1 MKEIVR
7 TPGDPAQVALFLS
20 AIVLSLVGTHLYR
33 RYALRRGIRASVN
46 FRSLHKEEI
55 PRGGGVVVA
64 AVFSIASVAACAA
77 GALPTHLTLL
87 LAVGGAAG
95 ALFGF
100 IDDVREVRASIK
112 ILAHG
117 CLAAWGVA
125 VLSQTAQF
133 ASEFEISGPALTL
146 VLPSIFLVF
155 VWFINLYNFIDGIDG
170 MAITGCL
177 YICIASILILLVTGG
192 DSATVFALALLA
204 ACSVGFLIFNLPPAR
219 IFMGDAGSI
228 FLGYTIAG
236 LLVFTVVSRQMSI
249 WTWLAILSYFIGDTT
264 VTGTYRL
271 IRVRKWYGAHRS
283 HAYQNLARIYNSHAL
298 VTYGVNL
305 YNYLWAL
312 PLALWSALVPAN
324 APIAAMLALAPTV
337 VWAFRFGPRL
347 SSS

>member
-7 TPGDPAQVALFLS
+7 ITGDPAQIALFLS
-20 AIVLSLVGTHLYR
+20 AIVLSLVGTLLYR
-33 RYALRRGIRASVN
+33 KYALKRGIRASVN
-46 FRSLHKEEI
+46 FRSLHKEEV
-55 PRGGGVVVA
+55 PRGGGIVFA
-64 AVFSIASVAACAA
+64 AVFAIASVAACAA
-77 GALPTHLTLL
+77 GALTTHLTLL
-87 LAVGGAAG
+87 LAVGGTAG

-100 IDDVREVRASIK
+100 IDDILEVRASIK

-133 ASEFEISGPALTL
+133 ATEVEFNSPTL
-146 VLPSIFLVF
+146 VVVLASLFFVF

-177 YICIASILILLVTGG
+177 YICIASILILAVTGG
-192 DSATVFALALLA
+192 DSKTVFALMLLG

-236 LLVFTVVSRQMSI
+236 LFVFTVISRQMTV
-249 WTWLAILSYFIGDTT
+249 WTWLAILSYFIGDTS
-264 VTGTYRL
+264 VTGAYRL
-271 IRVRKWYGAHRS
+271 MRVRKWYGAHRS
-283 HAYQNLARIYNSHAL
+283 HAYQNLARIYKSHAL

-312 PLALWSALVPAN
+312 PLALWSALVPEN

-337 VWAFRFGPRL
+337 AWAFRFGPRL